1 MCSDCP
7 DCPECD
13 LEFIHV
19 EQLDQLHT
27 VAVVAQNTINQ
38 LPSEDQKR
46 ILTELFGAFEFDKLN
61 QKLFSGRDGKFFLQC
76 LITHKLF

>member
-27 VAVVAQNTINQ
+27 VSVVAQNTINQ

-46 ILTELFGAFEFDKLN
+46 ILTELFGAFGFEKLN
-61 QKLFSGRDGKFFLQC
+61 QKLFFGREGKFY
-76 LITHKLF
+76 TK